1 MDIKKIVS
9 AYAGK
14 NDKGQNEIDLKGL
27 ASDKAFREQAIKAV
41 IKEVQEKDDVC
52 VLIPA
57 FRRDNTHL
65 SKLINE
71 LALTL
76 QVKTLV
82 TGDVTNLKRVKSH
95 PKNIMLI
102 KQSFRTG
109 KELQAQ
115 IDEIKA
121 MGCTVSV
128 FCLLAHSSAKLQ
140 SFGYQNEVK
149 IKALVA
155 VDEIP
160 YI

>member
-1 MDIKKIVS
+1 MDIKRIVS
-9 AYAGK
+9 AYAEK
-14 NDKGQNEIDLKGL
+14 NDKGEREIDLKGL
-27 ASDKAFREQAIKAV
+27 ATDKAFREEAIKAV
-41 IKEVQEKDDVC
+41 VKEVQKTEDVC

-82 TGDVTNLKRVKSH
+82 TGDVENLKRVRSH
-95 PKNIMLI
+95 PHNIILL

-109 KELQAQ
+109 TELKKQV
-115 IDEIKA
+115 DEIKA
-121 MGCTVSV
+121 MGYTVSV
-128 FCLLAHSSAKLQ
+128 FCLLAHSSAKLI
-140 SFGYQNEVK
+140 SFGYQNGVE
-149 IKALVA
+149 IKALVSI
-155 VDEIP
+155 DEIP

>member
-1 MDIKKIVS
+1 MDIKGIVS
-9 AYAGK
+9 SYAGR
-14 NDKGQNEIDLKGL
+14 NERGQIEIDLKGL
-27 ASDKAFREQAIKAV
+27 AADKNFREQAIKAV
-41 IKEVQEKDDVC
+41 VKEVQEKDAC

-57 FRRDNTHL
+57 FRRDNTYL
-65 SKLINE
+65 SRLINE

-82 TGDVTNLKRVKSH
+82 TGDVKNLKRLRSR
-95 PKNIMLI
+95 PTSIMLL

-109 KELQAQ
+109 KELQEQ

-121 MGCTVSV
+121 MGCTVNV
-128 FCLLAHSSAKLQ
+128 FCLLAHSLAKLQ
-140 SFGYQNEVK
+140 GFGYQNDVE